1 MIEQK
6 KDAPG
11 NPPFYVC
18 TNCKWAFQ
26 ALQEAN
32 EHGRRCGRDEQLL
45 NEVLEYRKANN
56 ERSTTKRMGARTRM
70 AQASDDS
77 KTTRPNIKQD

>member
-11 NPPFYVC
+11 NPPYYVC

-32 EHGRRCGRDEQLL
+32 EHSRRCGR
-45 NEVLEYRKANN
+45 NELAPTYRHY
-56 ERSTTKRMGARTRM
+56 EGF
-70 AQASDDS
+70 
-77 KTTRPNIKQD
+77 IK

>member
-11 NPPFYVC
+11 NPPYYVC

-32 EHGRRCGRDEQLL
+32 EHGRRCGRDE
-45 NEVLEYRKANN
+45 VAPTYRHY
-56 ERSTTKRMGARTRM
+56 EREIT
-70 AQASDDS
+70 
-77 KTTRPNIKQD
+77 

>member
-11 NPPFYVC
+11 NPPYWVC
-18 TNCKWAFQ
+18 TNCKWAFA

-32 EHGRRCGRDEQLL
+32 RHQCGGHIS
-45 NEVLEYRKANN
+45 VSAFTSYTRKENV
-56 ERSTTKRMGARTRM
+56 
-70 AQASDDS
+70 
-77 KTTRPNIKQD
+77 

>member
-11 NPPFYVC
+11 NPPYYVC

-26 ALQEAN
+26 VLQEAN
-32 EHGRRCGRDEQLL
+32 EHGRRCGRDE
-45 NEVLEYRKANN
+45 VAPIYRHY
-56 ERSTTKRMGARTRM
+56 ER
-70 AQASDDS
+70 D
-77 KTTRPNIKQD
+77 IK

>member
-11 NPPFYVC
+11 NPPYYVC

-32 EHGRRCGRDEQLL
+32 EHGRRCGRKEPAPA
-45 NEVLEYRKANN
+45 YRHY
-56 ERSTTKRMGARTRM
+56 EGF
-70 AQASDDS
+70 
-77 KTTRPNIKQD
+77 IK

>member
-11 NPPFYVC
+11 NPPYWVC

-32 EHGRRCGRDEQLL
+32 KHSRRCEKKDGPT
-45 NEVLEYRKANN
+45 YRKY
-56 ERSTTKRMGARTRM
+56 EGF
-70 AQASDDS
+70 
-77 KTTRPNIKQD
+77 IK

>member
-1 MIEQK
+1 MNNDQEQNRGEFAPKLFDKGLLPMIEQK

-11 NPPFYVC
+11 NPPYYVC

-32 EHGRRCGRDEQLL
+32 EHGRRCGRKEPAPA
-45 NEVLEYRKANN
+45 YRHY
-56 ERSTTKRMGARTRM
+56 EGF
-70 AQASDDS
+70 
-77 KTTRPNIKQD
+77 IK

>member
-11 NPPFYVC
+11 NPPYWVC
-18 TNCKWAFQ
+18 TNCKWAFA

-32 EHGRRCGRDEQLL
+32 KHQCGPE
-45 NEVLEYRKANN
+45 
-56 ERSTTKRMGARTRM
+56 
-70 AQASDDS
+70 DS
-77 KTTRPNIKQD
+77 PKETYKSYSR